1 MDYEAYRRDLL
12 EAAEMFEAGQVKE
25 AAQVF
30 RAMATNL
37 DLPLPDRAIS
47 LSNLGR
53 ALTKLGRLDEAE
65 AAYNEGIA
73 VEDRLLRG
81 IAREEKAAWLVER
94 GRSEEAVTIYEWLSG
109 QYWIDAGQR
118 ERCRRNL
125 ATLRNSD

>member
-1 MDYEAYRRDLL
+1 
-12 EAAEMFEAGQVKE
+12 
-25 AAQVF
+25 
-30 RAMATNL
+30 MATNL

-81 IAREEKAAWLVER
+81 VAREEKAAWLVEQGSLR
-94 GRSEEAVTIYEWLSG
+94 GSGRHLRVAVGTVL
-109 QYWIDAGQR
+109 D
-118 ERCRRNL
+118 RCRPARALPAQPGHPAQLGLGAQARSHTRAALFVAL
-125 ATLRNSD
+125 AYRLTSSGFRQY